1 MSDRKFSWYT
11 IVHPDYEGWP
21 APPLFR
27 LVGPAI
33 EQSGEV
39 TCDIYYKPNRKGGH
53 RHNHF
58 SNRWVLGYYR
68 SKRLRK
74 GLRKCR
80 AALLASFIK
89 SFAKRHGGI

>member
-53 RHNHF
+53 RHNHC
-58 SNRWVLGYYR
+58 SNRWMLGYYR
-68 SKRLRK
+68 CKRLRK
-74 GLRKCR
+74 GLRRCR
-80 AALLASFIK
+80 AAFLANFIK
-89 SFAKRHGGI
+89 SFTQRHGGI